1 MSTPSVFVEYL
12 LIHICY
18 FHFTKARTEPTA
30 TIACLPGVIAEPD
43 VETEDATL
51 EDIKK
56 IPQVVIAH
64 PPPPSY
70 VTTHNCPCRHTHPGS

>member
-1 MSTPSVFVEYL
+1 M
-12 LIHICY
+12 
-18 FHFTKARTEPTA
+18 
-30 TIACLPGVIAEPD
+30 IAEPD

-64 PPPPSY
+64 PPPPAA
-70 VTTHNCPCRHTHPGS
+70 PGEAGGALRNSVKGEGWRSKMDGLAL

>member
-1 MSTPSVFVEYL
+1 MFVEYL

-18 FHFTKARTEPTA
+18 FPFTKARTEPTA
-30 TIACLPGVIAEPD
+30 AIACLPGVIAEPD

-64 PPPPSY
+64 PPPPATAGEAGGALRNS
-70 VTTHNCPCRHTHPGS
+70 VRKG